1 MRDWLTYQLS
11 DFLLFSEAVYWRLF
25 VLENASLWPFPLI
38 MPFVMLVVLA
48 VHLRRPDTGQRAM
61 AAFLA
66 VAWASIGWHFV
77 WLRYAPV
84 NWVMVYVAPL
94 FLVQVAVLLF
104 FAWKTPAKT
113 VPPSGQRYF
122 GYALILTGALAYPV
136 LALLDHRPIASAEV
150 IGIAPDPTAV
160 ASVGAAFLMSS
171 GWQARIVL
179 ILSLLWLG
187 QSAVTLFVLAQPT
200 ALVPALVLSVSGLR
214 LVVTRISSQ
223 PEK

>member
-25 VLENASLWPFPLI
+25 VLENASLWPLPLVT
-38 MPFVMLVVLA
+38 PFVMLVVLA
-48 VHLRRPDTGQRAM
+48 VYLRRPDTGQRAM

-94 FLVQVAVLLF
+94 LLVQVAVLLLI
-104 FAWKTPAKT
+104 ARKIPART
-113 VPPSGQRYF
+113 APSAGQRYF
-122 GYALILTGALAYPV
+122 GYGLVLTGALVYPV

-160 ASVGAAFLMSS
+160 ASLGAACLMSS
-171 GWQARIVL
+171 GWQRRVVL
-179 ILSLLWLG
+179 VLSFLWLG
-187 QSAVTLFVLAQPT
+187 QSALTLFVLAQPT
-200 ALVPALVLSVSGLR
+200 ALAPVLVLVITGARLLVSR
-214 LVVTRISSQ
+214 LT
-223 PEK
+223 PLPKT